1 MEMNLQLI
9 MDVLASK
16 DGSVGGPQRESSDS
30 QSVPLYLTNPD
41 ITFADKHPLPR
52 FSGQMPFVMSL
63 NMMMQHIHGTPLEF
77 VTYGKPA
84 KATFDYAAEIVQEQ
98 A

>member
-1 MEMNLQLI
+1 MR
-9 MDVLASK
+9 S
-16 DGSVGGPQRESSDS
+16 ESDK

-41 ITFADKHPLPR
+41 ITFADKFPKPR
-52 FSGQMPFVMSL
+52 IAGQMPFVLSL
-63 NMMMQHIHGTPLEF
+63 DLMMKNVHGVPLDY

-84 KATFDYAAEIVQEQ
+84 KATFQYAAEVVQKQ